1 MLVTCYFRFQS
12 YQLRNTECE
21 RSVYASETTLSGAT
35 GKTVLFMLGSSRRLM
50 YPITNTAAYEIRK
63 TAQDIACELKILYGI
78 TDRSTL
84 LKIPIKF

>member
-1 MLVTCYFRFQS
+1 MNGQCMTLKQPLVMLQ
-12 YQLRNTECE
+12 
-21 RSVYASETTLSGAT
+21 